1 MLTLLGAACLLY
13 YAVLCVAL
21 KKWDSTFSR
30 FWLAAGLGLWL
41 YDYAAVRLGMEAA
54 ARKALLLPV
63 AVFVVTELRIVM
75 GMVPRGQKEYDYLII
90 LGAHVEGR
98 KITDSLYRR
107 LNKALIYLKAHP
119 GTRAVVSGGQG
130 AGEDVTEAQAMKDYL
145 IAQGIASYRIIKE
158 EASTTTQENLKF
170 SKRYMN
176 CGEADVGIVSNNFHL
191 YRACAYARRLGY
203 GHPYPLAASCH
214 PALLVNYMVRE
225 CFAVWKMWLFF

>member
-1 MLTLLGAACLLY
+1 
-13 YAVLCVAL
+13 
-21 KKWDSTFSR
+21 
-30 FWLAAGLGLWL
+30 
-41 YDYAAVRLGMEAA
+41 
-54 ARKALLLPV
+54 
-63 AVFVVTELRIVM
+63 M

-130 AGEDVTEAQAMKDYL
+130 TGEDVTEAQAMEDYL
-145 IAQGIASYRIIKE
+145 ITQGIASYRIIKE